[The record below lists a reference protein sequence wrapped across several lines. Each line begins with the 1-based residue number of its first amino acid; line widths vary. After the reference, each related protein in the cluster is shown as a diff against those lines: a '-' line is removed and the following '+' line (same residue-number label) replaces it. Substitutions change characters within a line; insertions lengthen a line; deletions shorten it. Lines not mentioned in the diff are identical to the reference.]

1 MLLSALPEKHL
12 FVKQAREALIAFNA
26 ASEAGDGVREQVLR
40 TAHEYDMVHREESQ
54 NLLQNQYRHWGQ
66 LVPLV
71 RLDKV
76 LLDNILP
83 SDIQFKRLHGGE
95 RPHEP
100 PRRAAQ
106 ILASRKMNM
115 KLVPHISAPHTNHY
129 TESKLSL
136 ALAEAIET
144 EMRYTG
150 RMASDLLG
158 KRTLLVS
165 LIGFQFRI
173 GS

>member
-1 MLLSALPEKHL
+1 MPEKYL
-12 FVKQAREALIAFNA
+12 FIKQACEALIAFNA
-26 ASEAGDGVREQVLR
+26 ATEEGDGVREQVLI
-40 TAHEYDMVHREESQ
+40 TAHEYDMVHCEESR

-66 LVPLV
+66 LVPPA
-71 RLDKV
+71 RLNKV
-76 LLDNILP
+76 LLDNLL
-83 SDIQFKRLHGGE
+83 SNDIQFKRLHGE
-95 RPHEP
+95 KWQYP
-100 PRRAAQ
+100 PPQRAAQ
-106 ILASRKMNM
+106 IPASQEMNV